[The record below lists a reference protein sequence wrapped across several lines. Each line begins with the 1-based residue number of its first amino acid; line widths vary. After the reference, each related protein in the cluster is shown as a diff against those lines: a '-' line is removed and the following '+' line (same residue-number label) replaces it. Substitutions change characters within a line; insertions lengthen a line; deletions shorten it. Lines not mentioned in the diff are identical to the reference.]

1 MSETVRANV
10 EFLEGHFEEA
20 AEMYHQGARDGDV
33 LASFNYGYCL
43 WRGIGVPKD
52 VKEAKSYFGF
62 ARDMKGGEACYNIA
76 MIYMQGEGVTK
87 NYKKALEYMRISAEQ
102 GCIEA
107 QLNLGMAYTAGCM
120 FEPDVVG
127 ISMIPTHTPEY
138 RMELPMLEGEMPE
151 FDEVDEDMRY
161 SAVKQDA
168 NSAFQWFQIASRHDP
183 TNVEDLSAK
192 SKYLYA
198 RCYVDGL
205 GVDFDRQKSNRL
217 MLLAGKAGSAE
228 AIQYI
233 AENGIIQEIAA
244 EKERLI
250 KSGR

>member
-1 MSETVRANV
+1 MSRTVRANV
-10 EFLEGHFEEA
+10 EFLEGNFAHA
-20 AEMYHQGARDGDV
+20 AEMYREGARDGDI

-43 WRGIGVPKD
+43 WRGIGVEKN
-52 VKEAKSYFGF
+52 VREAKSYFAY
-62 ARDMKGGEACYNIA
+62 AREMQGGEACYNLAI
-76 MIYMQGEGVTK
+76 IYMQGDGIPK
-87 NYKKALEYMRISAEQ
+87 NYEKAFEYMRISASY

-107 QLNLGMAYTAGCM
+107 QLYLGMAYTTGCI

-138 RMELPMLEGEMPE
+138 RESLPELSGQAPD
-151 FDEVDEDMRY
+151 FDEEDEESRY
-161 SAVKQDA
+161 RAVKQDQH
-168 NSAFQWFQIASRHDP
+168 SAFEWFQTAARHDP
-183 TNVEDLSAK
+183 TNVEELSAK

-205 GVDFDRQKSNRL
+205 GVEFDRLRSNRL
-217 MLLAGKAGSAE
+217 MLLAGKAGSPE
-228 AIQYI
+228 ALQYI

-244 EKERLI
+244 EKQRLI